1 MGAAT
6 GYGGALDGAL
16 FVIPALSLR
25 AGIALRVG
33 PVPDLPGSDVVASIG
48 AGLEWWPRPTT
59 SRRRLAL
66 GVRSGALLI
75 RHQVFATSSAGGTES
90 YGRFV
95 PAAELIPLLAW
106 AVSDG
111 MEVMLGAG
119 AEVAFGATE
128 IRRGPQLEVVSRIP
142 PLRAVGQAGLRF
154 RF

>member
-6 GYGGALDGAL
+6 GYGGMLDGAV
-16 FVIPALSLR
+16 FVMPALAIH
-25 AGIALRVG
+25 AGLALRTG
-33 PVPDLPGSDVVASIG
+33 PVPDLPGSDVVGSIG

-59 SRRRLAL
+59 SLRRLGL

-75 RHQVFATSSAGGTES
+75 RHQVFATSAPAGTES

-106 AVSDG
+106 AVSG
-111 MEVMLGAG
+111 GVEVLLGAG
-119 AEVAFGATE
+119 AEVAFGATD
-128 IRRGPQLEVVSRIP
+128 IRRGPEREVVARIP
-142 PLRAVGQAGLRF
+142 PVRMVGQAGVRF